1 MKKIVFT
8 ILTLIIIMVGMTNS
22 LASGDITPF
31 AVRDP
36 NDVKPLPYEGSG
48 KTSGTMS
55 PALRAPSDGK
65 ITIYFKDCAF
75 VGKSSG
81 NTHPTKSPSK
91 VTVWVERHKSG
102 TTWVSEKAK
111 TTVTLSGGEGEIDF
125 TVTANAIISVH
136 FTAPDIPNG
145 YTFKYTRGV
154 KEQ

>member
-65 ITIYFKDCAF
+65 ITRIALLLE
-75 VGKSSG
+75 
-81 NTHPTKSPSK
+81 NLPATRTQQN
-91 VTVWVERHKSG
+91 RQ
-102 TTWVSEKAK
+102 AK
-111 TTVTLSGGEGEIDF
+111 
-125 TVTANAIISVH
+125 
-136 FTAPDIPNG
+136 
-145 YTFKYTRGV
+145 
-154 KEQ
+154 

>member
-111 TTVTLSGGEGEIDF
+111 TTVTLSGGE
-125 TVTANAIISVH
+125 
-136 FTAPDIPNG
+136 
-145 YTFKYTRGV
+145 
-154 KEQ
+154 

>member
-65 ITIYFKDCAF
+65 ITIYFRLCL
-75 VGKSSG
+75 
-81 NTHPTKSPSK
+81 H
-91 VTVWVERHKSG
+91 E
-102 TTWVSEKAK
+102 
-111 TTVTLSGGEGEIDF
+111 LSGIMALSQRRGCHHGEI
-125 TVTANAIISVH
+125 TASA
-136 FTAPDIPNG
+136 
-145 YTFKYTRGV
+145 
-154 KEQ
+154 